1 MDYWSLICSFS
12 WLGAAFAFYKIH
24 KLWRKDVTENE
35 KLYKFQVIFG
45 NFKNWLIIIMCIIL
59 AIVYFFKA
67 IG

>member
-12 WLGAAFAFYKIH
+12 WFGVAFAFYKIN

-45 NFKNWLIIIMCIIL
+45 NFKNWLIIIMCIIV

-67 IG
+67 I